1 MKILFIGVLDI
12 PWSSNT
18 SMTKELRN
26 LGHDVID
33 FNYRTISQNFF
44 QNESLIKKN
53 IEKIENVTQNY
64 ECVGGRSDAPHPC
77 SGITLRKGAGSFSS
91 SQIEYVYARTHRHM

>member
-53 IEKIENVTQNY
+53 IEKLFQS
-64 ECVGGRSDAPHPC
+64 RSKNLDAKLW
-77 SGITLRKGAGSFSS
+77 IQKAILKK
-91 SQIEYVYARTHRHM
+91 YLKNN